1 MKEEKVELSSDLI
14 VTEHPI
20 QSALCQMLE
29 GSDKVDLEGLTES
42 LLPLI
47 LEERSL
53 EDLAMERAKQIVG
66 GWITRMNRLAPD
78 GKEMPAYLK
87 TSHNTYKPISKVT
100 TKDLD
105 LRKDQLDKK
114 RRGIGVGIEKLTDI
128 GHQLGLPGI
137 SNFEPDRDYDSQA
150 ERHFL
155 EKAQDRGLEL
165 THNKEVGR
173 YRIDFTVVED
183 GNPTHCNISI
193 LGEKWHKK
201 KLPRDFARMRELT
214 KEGELMIPFTAKQIL
229 SDPDRCVTEVK
240 SIYSK
245 WREAL
250 LN

>member
-1 MKEEKVELSSDLI
+1 MEKNQLVVTNDKMQSTLYRLI
-14 VTEHPI
+14 VD
-20 QSALCQMLE
+20 
-29 GSDKVDLEGLTES
+29 SDEIDIEGLTRS
-42 LLPLI
+42 MMPLI
-47 LEERSL
+47 LENKSI
-53 EDLAMERAKQIVG
+53 EDLAMERAKQLVG
-66 GWITRMNRLAPD
+66 QLISRMERVTPD
-78 GKEMPAYLK
+78 GELIPAFIK
-87 TSHNTYKPISKVT
+87 TNGENYKPIDQVDSE
-100 TKDLD
+100 DL
-105 LRKDQLDKK
+105 LEKK
-114 RRGIGVGIEKLTDI
+114 RQLNQRRTNMGVQMENLTNL
-128 GHQLGLPGI
+128 GKQLNLPGMTE
-137 SNFEPDRDYDSQA
+137 FEAERDYDSEA

-155 EKAQDRGLEL
+155 EKAKAEGLEL

>member
-1 MKEEKVELSSDLI
+1 MEKNQLVVTNDKMQSTLYRLI
-14 VTEHPI
+14 VD
-20 QSALCQMLE
+20 
-29 GSDKVDLEGLTES
+29 SDEIDIEGLTRS
-42 LLPLI
+42 MMPLI
-47 LEERSL
+47 LENKSI
-53 EDLAMERAKQIVG
+53 EDLAMERAKQLVG
-66 GWITRMNRLAPD
+66 QLISRMERVTPD
-78 GKEMPAYLK
+78 GELIPAFIK
-87 TSHNTYKPISKVT
+87 TNGENYKPIDQVDSE
-100 TKDLD
+100 DL
-105 LRKDQLDKK
+105 LEKK
-114 RRGIGVGIEKLTDI
+114 RQLNQRRTNMGVQMENLTNL
-128 GHQLGLPGI
+128 GKQLNLPGMTE
-137 SNFEPDRDYDSQA
+137 FEAERDYDSEA

-155 EKAQDRGLEL
+155 EKAKTEGLEL